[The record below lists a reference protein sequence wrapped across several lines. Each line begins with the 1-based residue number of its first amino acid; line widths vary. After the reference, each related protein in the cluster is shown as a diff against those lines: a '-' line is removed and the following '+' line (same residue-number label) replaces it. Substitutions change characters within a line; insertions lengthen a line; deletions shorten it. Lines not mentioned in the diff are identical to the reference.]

1 MINPTDNLNDQGQGF
16 GLAPEEAPSL
26 SDIAAPEEG
35 AGAWP
40 KGWFRATVLPG
51 YTTGK
56 GNVMETQDKLARD
69 PASRNLFLCLAVAGD
84 VFIPSDPDPAKRTL
98 SKGPGGVRNIR
109 ATFNYAP
116 NDMTAARLALIK
128 EAREHYKAVQ
138 GAWPDKSIQASSLS
152 LGRLG
157 QLEKAAGFKL
167 PFSGGRFATQPFVGV
182 HFDVRLVIDDKGF
195 SEVAAIAPSGS
206 HVK

>member
-1 MINPTDNLNDQGQGF
+1 MNSDPNAQGF

-40 KGWFRATVLPG
+40 KGWFRAVVLPG
-51 YTTGK
+51 YSTGK
-56 GNVMETQDKLARD
+56 GNVMETTDKLARD

-84 VFIPSDPDPAKRTL
+84 VFIPSDPDPSKRTL
-98 SKGPGGVRNIR
+98 TKGPGGVRNIR
-109 ATFNYAP
+109 ATFNYQP
-116 NDMTAARLALIK
+116 DDMTATRIALIK
-128 EAREHYKAVQ
+128 EARERYKAVQ
-138 GAWPDKSIQASSLS
+138 GAWPDKAIQASSLS

-167 PFSGGRFATQPFVGV
+167 PFSGGRFATAQFVGV
-182 HFDVRLVIDDKGF
+182 HFDIRLVIDEKGF
-195 SEVAAIAPSGS
+195 SEVAAIAPAGS